1 MNAAFGGERLRQS
14 PQKFP
19 TKPRQRLK
27 ILRRQPPDFAIGRR
41 RAIGSASRIPVADAT
56 IILESGDGLAIA
68 RE

>member
-41 RAIGSASRIPVADAT
+41 RAIGSSRIPVADAT
-56 IILESGDGLAIA
+56 IVLESGDGLAIA